1 MGISDTI
8 QAMPYQDARENAPS
22 VWFENSLSD
31 GSGSLSD
38 SSVDT
43 GDEDD
48 SRSQANLLKQMELLK
63 NASLKPVETEVDVT
77 SGNEKDNDNDE
88 SSHEKAAMEMTVEV
102 TPMY

>member
-31 GSGSLSD
+31 GSGSLSN
-38 SSVDT
+38 SFVDT

-48 SRSQANLLKQMELLK
+48 SRSQANLLKADGTFKESIPE
-63 NASLKPVETEVDVT
+63 ASRNRSRCD
-77 SGNEKDNDNDE
+77 
-88 SSHEKAAMEMTVEV
+88 
-102 TPMY
+102 